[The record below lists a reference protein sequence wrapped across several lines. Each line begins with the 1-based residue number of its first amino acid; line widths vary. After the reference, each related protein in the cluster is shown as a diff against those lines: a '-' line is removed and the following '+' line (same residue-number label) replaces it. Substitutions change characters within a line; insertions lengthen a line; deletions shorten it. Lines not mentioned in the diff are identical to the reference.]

1 MTANSKDYYLV
12 GTIGVAVG
20 LLAQP
25 ILANTIQNLEHVTNL
40 SSGTLR
46 AGTLIFFAVLAP
58 IALGIASFIG
68 RRLPVV
74 FEFAKFAA
82 VGSLNSALDLGIF
95 NLQTLIWGGD
105 PKNLTTWLFFIF
117 KSVSFL
123 AATTNSF
130 LWNKFWTFGD
140 THRSTSTTVIK
151 FYAITVVTYALNVG
165 VATGLKTMG
174 TFDGIPVNVWVNV
187 VAPMIGILAAMFA
200 NFLSYKYF
208 VFKADRP

>member
-1 MTANSKDYYLV
+1 MQAKDKDYYLV

-25 ILANTIQNLEHVTNL
+25 ILANTLQNLEHVTGF
-40 SSGTLR
+40 SPIALR
-46 AGTLIFFAVLAP
+46 AGTLIFFAFLAP
-58 IALGIASFIG
+58 IALWVASWIG
-68 RRLPVV
+68 KRLPVIYQ
-74 FEFAKFAA
+74 FAKFAA

-105 PKNLTTWLFFIF
+105 PKNLTNWLFFIF
-117 KSVSFL
+117 KSISFL

-140 THRSTSTTVIK
+140 THRSTSATVFK

-165 VATGLKTMG
+165 VATGLKAVG
-174 TFDGIPVNVWVNV
+174 PLGGVPVNVWVNV
-187 VAPMIGILAAMFA
+187 LAPVLGILTAMFA

-208 VFKADRP
+208 VFKESA